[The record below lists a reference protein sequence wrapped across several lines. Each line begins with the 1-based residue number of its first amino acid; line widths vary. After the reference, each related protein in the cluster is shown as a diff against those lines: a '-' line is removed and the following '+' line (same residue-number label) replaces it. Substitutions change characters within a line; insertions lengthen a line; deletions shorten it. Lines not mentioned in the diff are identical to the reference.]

1 MRKLQFSNHPH
12 FEAVRP
18 TPSVLF
24 ALTLLAATRASAAD
38 ISPACESVNRHALT
52 LLADNRVA
60 EAQTQLSQFT
70 AQLDAA
76 NSDPNSHNDKL
87 CLGVTLHNLSS
98 ALQDLG
104 QLDAADQAVG
114 RSVTLLEEILG
125 PTAPEIRRPLQLA
138 ASIAIQKGQWDR
150 AATLLAR
157 AESFEAQNRSD
168 VAMTTT
174 LRGKLLM
181 QAGKLK
187 DAERAYRQALSE
199 RELAG
204 QGASPFIQEALSS
217 LAIVYLKQGR
227 AAEALPLLERSLN
240 ISELFPARPESHT
253 TALFNLAI
261 AYSAHHEEK
270 PAASCFG
277 LAIDSL
283 SNLPA
288 TSRPNA
294 GRTVYL
300 AYAKF
305 LQQHGRKREAKALAE
320 KNRNLFGPD
329 PATYTVGME
338 ALRAETTSR

>member
-1 MRKLQFSNHPH
+1 MK
-12 FEAVRP
+12 P

-24 ALTLLAATRASAAD
+24 ALTLLAATRVIAAE
-38 ISPACESVNRHALT
+38 ISPACESVNRQAQT
-52 LLADNRVA
+52 LLAENRVT
-60 EAQTQLSQFT
+60 EAQTLLSQFT

-76 NSDPNSHNDKL
+76 ISGSNSNNDKL

-104 QLDAADQAVG
+104 QLDAADQAAS
-114 RSVTLLEEILG
+114 RSVRLLEEILG

-157 AESFEAQNRSD
+157 AESLEALNRSD
-168 VAMTTT
+168 IAMTTT
-174 LRGKLLM
+174 MRGKLLV
-181 QAGKLK
+181 QAGKLT
-187 DAERAYRQALSE
+187 DAECAYRQALSE

-204 QGASPFIQEALSS
+204 QGASPFIQTALSS

-227 AAEALPLLERSLN
+227 AAEALPLLERSLK
-240 ISELFPARPESHT
+240 ISELFPAHPESHT
-253 TALFNLAI
+253 AALFNLAI
-261 AYSAHHEEK
+261 AYSADHEEK
-270 PAASCFG
+270 AAASYFR

-283 SNLPA
+283 ANLPA

-305 LQQHGRKREAKALAE
+305 LQENGHKREAKALAAE
-320 KNRNLFGPD
+320 ARNLFGPD
-329 PATYTVGME
+329 PANYTVGME
-338 ALRAETTSR
+338 DLRAGR

>member
-1 MRKLQFSNHPH
+1 MK
-12 FEAVRP
+12 P

-24 ALTLLAATRASAAD
+24 ALTLLAVTRVIAAD
-38 ISPACESVNRHALT
+38 ISPACVSVNRQAQA
-52 LLADNRVA
+52 LLAENRVT
-60 EAQTQLSQFT
+60 EAQTQLSQFS

-76 NSDPNSHNDKL
+76 ISGSNSNPNSDNDKL

-98 ALQDLG
+98 ALEDLG
-104 QLDAADQAVG
+104 QLDAADEAIS
-114 RSVTLLEEILG
+114 RSIRLLEEIVG

-138 ASIAIQKGQWDR
+138 ASIAIQKGQRNR

-157 AESFEAQNRSD
+157 AELLEAHSRSD
-168 VAMTTT
+168 IAMTTT
-174 LRGKLLM
+174 LRGRLLM
-181 QAGKLK
+181 QAGKLT
-187 DAERAYRQALSE
+187 DAECAYRQALSE

-204 QGASPFIQEALSS
+204 QGASPFIQTALSG

-227 AAEALPLLERSLN
+227 AAEALPLLERSLK
-240 ISELFPARPESHT
+240 ISELFPAQSESHT

-270 PAASCFG
+270 PAASCFR

-288 TSRPNA
+288 ASRPNA
-294 GRTVYL
+294 GRIVYL

-305 LQQHGRKREAKALAE
+305 LQQNGRKREANALVE
-320 KNRNLFGPD
+320 EERGLFGPD
-329 PATYTVGME
+329 PAIYTVGLE
-338 ALRAETTSR
+338 ALRAGR

>member
-1 MRKLQFSNHPH
+1 
-12 FEAVRP
+12 
-18 TPSVLF
+18 
-24 ALTLLAATRASAAD
+24 LLAATRVIAAD
-38 ISPACESVNRHALT
+38 ISPACESFNRHALS
-52 LLADNRVA
+52 LLAQNRVT

-76 NSDPNSHNDKL
+76 SSENDKL
-87 CLGVTLHNLSS
+87 CLGVTLHNLTST
-98 ALQDLG
+98 LQDLG
-104 QLDAADQAVG
+104 QLDAADQAVS
-114 RSVTLLEEILG
+114 RSVRLLEEILG
-125 PTAPEIRRPLQLA
+125 PTAPEIRRPLQLT

-157 AESFEAQNRSD
+157 AESLKAQSRSD
-168 VAMTTT
+168 IAMTTT

-181 QAGKLK
+181 QAGKLA
-187 DAERAYRQALSE
+187 DAERVYRQALSE

-204 QGASPFIQEALSS
+204 EGASPFIQDALSS
-217 LAIVYLKQGR
+217 LAILYLKQGR
-227 AAEALPLLERSLN
+227 AAEALPLLERSLK
-240 ISELFPARPESHT
+240 ISELFPAHPESHT

-270 PAASCFG
+270 AAASCFR

-305 LQQHGRKREAKALAE
+305 LQKSGRKREAKALAQE
-320 KNRNLFGPD
+320 ARNLFGPD

-338 ALRAETTSR
+338 ALRAGR